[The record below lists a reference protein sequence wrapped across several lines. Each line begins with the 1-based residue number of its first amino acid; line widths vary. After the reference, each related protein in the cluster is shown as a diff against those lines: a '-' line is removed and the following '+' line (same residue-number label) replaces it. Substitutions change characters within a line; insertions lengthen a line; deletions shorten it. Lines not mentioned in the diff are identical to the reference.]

1 MIAEN
6 TPRHA
11 AASVDYA
18 MRQGIQIFYERG
30 LDGNMG
36 EGVWEVKGSVRED
49 DRQAMMREN
58 KISKEATVDNDS
70 EGKGK
75 DQNIGKPIK
84 KKGGT

>member
-1 MIAEN
+1 MPLSEEKHTQTSSHMITDN
-6 TPRHA
+6 KPRHA

-36 EGVWEVKGSVRED
+36 EGVWEVKGSVHED

-58 KISKEATVDNDS
+58 KNK
-70 EGKGK
+70 
-75 DQNIGKPIK
+75 
-84 KKGGT
+84 